1 MFFVVADVLMDY
13 VGADIGLLAAVS
25 RSVGA
30 VHVASVVLRI
40 VDELDRRACGGHALV
55 VVDEPLDV
63 LREASGQRGRI
74 AFEDRVCLSLAATA
88 GGVCVTNDR
97 AVRDACEAKQ
107 VATQSGLDL
116 LLALQLAEGATQA
129 EVEKTAKKM
138 HDSNR
143 MHVTAA
149 MLDEFL
155 ALLAQR

>member
-40 VDELDRRACGGHALV
+40 VDELDRRACGDHALV

-97 AVRDACEAKQ
+97 AVRDACAAKE
-107 VATQSGLDL
+107 VASKSGLDL
-116 LLALQLAEGATQA
+116 LLALRLADAATEA
-129 EVEKTAKKM
+129 EIEKTAKKM
-138 HDSNR
+138 REGNR
-143 MHVTAA
+143 THVTAS

-155 ALLAQR
+155 ALLPRR